1 MIRFF
6 YGERSGRRGEQISR
20 RRMAWGFAYRASAML
35 LFIMAGAVAV
45 AQDAVPDTMRL
56 TPSMAVELAIANN
69 LSLESTRIANET
81 KKRKSDYSWNQFIPS
96 VTVGGSLILDNKATT
111 QSGTTLV
118 PAGIFQS
125 GTYTSIPNLPPELQ
139 DSPVFG
145 VAAVPYSV
153 TLPQW
158 HIATSIQISLN
169 LSIAMIESMNRLR
182 LDYES
187 GLLSYDKAVSQLE
200 RDVRK
205 SYYQMLLVQENIK
218 LQRESL
224 VTAERQEATARANY
238 QAGLA
243 PELSLLQAQV
253 SKENLRP
260 TIEEAENNFKLL
272 MAQFAMN
279 LGLPYDTSFEFEP
292 LATDISFVP
301 LDVRELISQASN
313 SKPDIQEIRQNILLL
328 QSARKAQVQSM
339 YPALSISWGLT
350 NAFTQ
355 DPWKDN
361 WFNGDNWNQSG
372 SLTISLGIQL
382 HNLLPWTSSRQTVKD
397 IDDNMQSLNIGL
409 AQAIRGTELEIYNT
423 VLSLQKAQTQI
434 AALQKTVEL
443 AQRSYELTEQA
454 YRAGFQDL
462 LQVQNA
468 EQQLNQA
475 KVGVL
480 VQNFTYLQGLLDLEY
495 AIGVPFGTLSGSIQ

>member
-1 MIRFF
+1 
-6 YGERSGRRGEQISR
+6 
-20 RRMAWGFAYRASAML
+20 
-35 LFIMAGAVAV
+35 
-45 AQDAVPDTMRL
+45 
-56 TPSMAVELAIANN
+56 
-69 LSLESTRIANET
+69 
-81 KKRKSDYSWNQFIPS
+81 
-96 VTVGGSLILDNKATT
+96 
-111 QSGTTLV
+111 
-118 PAGIFQS
+118 
-125 GTYTSIPNLPPELQ
+125 
-139 DSPVFG
+139 
-145 VAAVPYSV
+145 
-153 TLPQW
+153 
-158 HIATSIQISLN
+158 
-169 LSIAMIESMNRLR
+169 MIESMNRLR

-218 LQRESL
+218 LQKESF
-224 VTAERQEATARANY
+224 VTAERQETMARANY

-243 PELSLLQAQV
+243 PELTLLQAQV
-253 SKENLRP
+253 SKENLMP

-279 LGLPYDTSFEFEP
+279 LGLPYDTNFEFEP
-292 LATDISFVP
+292 LSTDISVVP
-301 LDVRELISQASN
+301 FDVRELIAQASE

-328 QSARKAQVQSM
+328 ESTRKAQVQLLF
-339 YPALSISWGLT
+339 PGLIISWGFN
-350 NAFTQ
+350 NAFIK
-355 DPWKDN
+355 DPWKDS
-361 WFNGDNWNQSG
+361 WFNGDDWSQSG

-382 HNLLPWTSSRQTVKD
+382 HNLLPWTSSRQAVKD
-397 IDDNMQSLNIGL
+397 IDDNMRSLNIGL

-434 AALQKTVEL
+434 TALQKTVEL

-480 VQNFTYLQGLLDLEY
+480 AQNFTYLQGLLDLEY

>member
-1 MIRFF
+1 
-6 YGERSGRRGEQISR
+6 
-20 RRMAWGFAYRASAML
+20 
-35 LFIMAGAVAV
+35 
-45 AQDAVPDTMRL
+45 
-56 TPSMAVELAIANN
+56 
-69 LSLESTRIANET
+69 
-81 KKRKSDYSWNQFIPS
+81 
-96 VTVGGSLILDNKATT
+96 
-111 QSGTTLV
+111 
-118 PAGIFQS
+118 
-125 GTYTSIPNLPPELQ
+125 
-139 DSPVFG
+139 
-145 VAAVPYSV
+145 
-153 TLPQW
+153 
-158 HIATSIQISLN
+158 
-169 LSIAMIESMNRLR
+169 MIESMNRLR

-218 LQRESL
+218 LQKESL
-224 VTAERQEATARANY
+224 VTAERQEAMARANY

-243 PELSLLQAQV
+243 PELSFLQAQV
-253 SKENLRP
+253 SKENLMP

-279 LGLPYDTSFEFEP
+279 LGLPYDTNFEFEP
-292 LATDISFVP
+292 LVTDISAVP
-301 LDVRELISQASN
+301 LDVRELITQASD

-328 QSARKAQVQSM
+328 ESARKAQVQSM
-339 YPALSISWGLT
+339 YPRLSISWGLT
-350 NAFTQ
+350 NAFTK
-355 DPWKDN
+355 DPWKDS
-361 WFNGDNWNQSG
+361 WFNGDDWTQSG

-382 HNLLPWTSSRQTVKD
+382 HNLLPWASDRQAVKD
-397 IDDNMQSLNIGL
+397 IDDNMRSLNIGL
-409 AQAIRGTELEIYNT
+409 AQAIRATELEIYNT

-468 EQQLNQA
+468 EQELNKA

-480 VQNFTYLQGLLDLEY
+480 SQNFTYLQGLLDLEY

>member
-1 MIRFF
+1 MS
-6 YGERSGRRGEQISR
+6 Y
-20 RRMAWGFAYRASAML
+20 
-35 LFIMAGAVAV
+35 
-45 AQDAVPDTMRL
+45 
-56 TPSMAVELAIANN
+56 
-69 LSLESTRIANET
+69 
-81 KKRKSDYSWNQFIPS
+81 
-96 VTVGGSLILDNKATT
+96 
-111 QSGTTLV
+111 
-118 PAGIFQS
+118 
-125 GTYTSIPNLPPELQ
+125 
-139 DSPVFG
+139 
-145 VAAVPYSV
+145 PYSI
-153 TLPQW
+153 TAPQW
-158 HIATSIQISLN
+158 HIATSFQISLN

-182 LDYES
+182 LDYEG
-187 GLLSYDKAVSQLE
+187 GLLSYDKAVFQLE

-224 VTAERQEATARANY
+224 LTAERQEATARANY

-279 LGLPYDTSFEFEP
+279 LGLPYDTRFELEP
-292 LATDISFVP
+292 LTTDISVVP
-301 LDVRELISQASN
+301 LDVRELIAQAAN
-313 SKPDIQEIRQNILLL
+313 SKPDIQEIKQQILLL
-328 QSARKAQVQSM
+328 QSGRKAQVQAM

-350 NAFTQ
+350 NAFIQ

-361 WFNGDNWNQSG
+361 WFNADAWNQGG
-372 SLTISLGIQL
+372 SLTISLGFQL
-382 HNLLPWTSSRQTVKD
+382 HNLLPWTSSRQAVKD
-397 IDDNMQSLNIGL
+397 IDDNMRSLNIGL
-409 AQAIRGTELEIYNT
+409 AQTIRGTELEIYST

-434 AALQKTVEL
+434 TALQGTVNL

-475 KVGVL
+475 RLGVL
-480 VQNFTYLQGLLDLEY
+480 AQNFTYLQGLLDLEY
-495 AIGVPFGTLSGSIQ
+495 AIGVPFGTLSGSVQ

>member
-1 MIRFF
+1 V
-6 YGERSGRRGEQISR
+6 
-20 RRMAWGFAYRASAML
+20 L
-35 LFIMAGAVAV
+35 LFIMAGAVAF
-45 AQDAVPDTMRL
+45 AQDAVSGAMRL

-69 LSLESTRIANET
+69 LSLESARIINET
-81 KKRKSDYSWNQFIPS
+81 KKRKSDNSWNQFIPS

-111 QSGTTLV
+111 QSGTTLI
-118 PAGIFQS
+118 PAGILDPTNGS
-125 GTYTSIPNLPPELQ
+125 YVPVPGLPSELQ
-139 DSPVFG
+139 TSPVFG

-158 HIATSIQISLN
+158 HIASSIQVSLN
-169 LSIAMIESMNRLR
+169 LSIAMIEAMNRLR

-218 LQRESL
+218 LQKESL

-253 SKENLRP
+253 SKENLKP

-279 LGLPYDTSFEFEP
+279 LGLAYDTSFEFEP
-292 LATDISFVP
+292 LATDISVVP
-301 LDVRELISQASN
+301 LDVRELIAQASN

-361 WFNGDNWNQSG
+361 WFNGDAWNQSG

-382 HNLLPWTSSRQTVKD
+382 HNLLPWASNRQAVKD
-397 IDDNMQSLNIGL
+397 LDDNMRSLNIGL

-468 EQQLNQA
+468 EQQLSQA

-480 VQNFTYLQGLLDLEY
+480 AQNFTYLQGLLDLEY
-495 AIGVPFGTLSGSIQ
+495 AIGVPFGTLSGVSNDFS

>member
-1 MIRFF
+1 MA
-6 YGERSGRRGEQISR
+6 RG
-20 RRMAWGFAYRASAML
+20 ANARAPALL
-35 LFIMAGAVAV
+35 LFIMTGAVAL
-45 AQDAVPDTMRL
+45 AQNPVSDTMLL

-69 LSLESTRIANET
+69 LSLESTRVANET

-96 VTVGGSLILDNKATT
+96 VSVAGNLALDNKATT
-111 QSGTTLV
+111 QSGITLV
-118 PAGIFQS
+118 PTGPYS
-125 GTYTSIPNLPPELQ
+125 SPVPNLPAGTTVV
-139 DSPVFG
+139 S
-145 VAAVPYSV
+145 VAGIPYSV

-158 HIATSIQISLN
+158 HIVSSIQVSLT

-218 LQRESL
+218 LQKESL
-224 VTAERQEATARANY
+224 VAAERQEAMARANY
-238 QAGLA
+238 LAGLA

-253 SKENLRP
+253 SKENLMP

-279 LGLPYDTSFEFEP
+279 LGLPYDTNFEFES

-301 LDVRELISQASN
+301 LDVRELITQASD

-339 YPALSISWGLT
+339 YPGLSISWGLN
-350 NAFTQ
+350 NAFMK
-355 DPWKDN
+355 DPWKDS
-361 WFNGDNWNQSG
+361 WFNGDDWSQSG
-372 SLTISLGIQL
+372 SLTISLGFQL
-382 HNLLPWTSSRQTVKD
+382 HNLLPWASNRQAVKD
-397 IDDNMQSLNIGL
+397 IDDNMRSLNIGL

-480 VQNFTYLQGLLDLEY
+480 AQNFTYLQGLLDLEY

>member
-1 MIRFF
+1 MIRCFN
-6 YGERSGRRGEQISR
+6 GEWDGRRQKVSR
-20 RRMAWGFAYRASAML
+20 WLMARGATARGLAVL
-35 LFIMAGAVAV
+35 LFIMTGAVAFT
-45 AQDAVPDTMRL
+45 QDAPSQAAPLQAAVSDTMRL

-69 LSLESTRIANET
+69 LSLESTRVANET

-96 VTVGGSLILDNKATT
+96 VTVAGNLARDNKATT
-111 QSGTTLV
+111 QSGTILV
-118 PAGIFQS
+118 PS
-125 GTYTSIPNLPPELQ
+125 TS
-139 DSPVFG
+139 SPIG
-145 VAAVPYSV
+145 VMPFSYSE

-158 HIATSIQISLN
+158 HIASSIQVSLN

-218 LQRESL
+218 LQKESL
-224 VTAERQEATARANY
+224 VTAERQEAMARANY

-243 PELSLLQAQV
+243 PELSFLQAQV
-253 SKENLRP
+253 SKENLMP

-279 LGLPYDTSFEFEP
+279 LGLPYDTNFEFEP
-292 LATDISFVP
+292 LVTDISAVP
-301 LDVRELISQASN
+301 LDVRELITQASD

-328 QSARKAQVQSM
+328 ESARKAQVQSM
-339 YPALSISWGLT
+339 YPRLSISWGLT
-350 NAFTQ
+350 NAFTK
-355 DPWKDN
+355 DPWKDS
-361 WFNGDNWNQSG
+361 WFNGDDWTQSG

-382 HNLLPWTSSRQTVKD
+382 HNLLPWASDRQAVKD
-397 IDDNMQSLNIGL
+397 LDDNMRSLNIGL
-409 AQAIRGTELEIYNT
+409 AQAIRATELEIYNT

-468 EQQLNQA
+468 EQELNKA

-480 VQNFTYLQGLLDLEY
+480 SQNFTYLQGLLDLEY